1 MMRDRIGRV
10 TGLSPSDIST
20 SLRFL
25 GQVPAFLR
33 RPFSDAEAR
42 TLVRERR
49 SGREAAF
56 LDLVRRTV
64 YEQGDS
70 PYRTLLREAGC
81 ELGDL
86 ASLVHGEGIEGA
98 LRELL
103 RRGVYLT
110 VAEYKGRVP
119 VRRGGTTFTVDPMR
133 LRNVAMRA
141 QVMGRTSGSRGT
153 RALVPM
159 DLRTVRERAVYRY
172 LALAAQGGVGWR
184 HALWTVPGS
193 SPIVVML
200 QFSAGGMRVVRWF
213 SQVDPASPSLPAV
226 YRWSGRGL
234 RVAAWLAGQR
244 LPAPTYV
251 APDDALPIVRWIR
264 EVRQGG
270 GVPHIRTF
278 PSSAV
283 RVCQAARAAGLDIV
297 GSRFTVIGEPLTP
310 ARMDLIERAGAVAH
324 PSYSTVEC
332 GPIAGAC
339 GAPAAGDDTH
349 LYDDRHALVQ
359 PGTAAHAGGLPSDAL
374 LVTTVQPDAPLMLLN
389 VSLGDSA
396 VLERRACGCPLEGL
410 GWTTHLHTIRSFEKL
425 TAGGMTVVDTDV
437 IHVLDELLPTRFGGG
452 PTSYQLV
459 EITSDG
465 TPSLELLVH
474 PALGRL
480 DEMAIRDA
488 FLEGIAGLSSTG
500 RVTALRWR
508 AEGLPRVERRPP
520 LTTPTGKILH
530 VHQRGPAS
538 PQ

>member
-1 MMRDRIGRV
+1 MRASIGRA
-10 TGLSPSDIST
+10 TGLSLAEIFT

-25 GQVPAFLR
+25 GRVPAFLR

-42 TLVRERR
+42 AFVRERR
-49 SGREAAF
+49 SGRAAAF
-56 LDLVRRTV
+56 LDLVRRGV
-64 YEQGDS
+64 YERGDS

-86 ASLVHGEGIEGA
+86 TRLVHEEGIEGA

-110 VAEYKGRVP
+110 VAEFKGGAP
-119 VRRGGTTFTVDPMR
+119 VRRGATTFTVDPAGF
-133 LRNVAMRA
+133 RNAAMRP

-159 DLRTVRERAVYRY
+159 DLRTIRERAMYRY

-184 HALWTVPGS
+184 HAFWMVPGS
-193 SPIVVML
+193 APIVTML
-200 QFSAGGMRVVRWF
+200 QFAAGGMRVVRWF
-213 SQVDPASPSLPAV
+213 SQVDPASPSLPAA

-234 RVAAWLAGQR
+234 RVAAWLAAQR
-244 LPAPTYV
+244 LPAPTHV

-264 EVRQGG
+264 EVRQAG

-283 RVCQAARAAGLDIV
+283 RVCRAAAAAGLDIV
-297 GSRFTVIGEPLTP
+297 GSRFTVLGEPLTP
-310 ARMDLIERAGAVAH
+310 VRLDLIARAGAVAC

-339 GAPAAGDDTH
+339 RAPTAADDTH

-359 PGTAAHAGGLPSDAL
+359 PGTAADAGGLPSDSL
-374 LVTTVQPDAPLMLLN
+374 LVTTVQPDAPLILLN
-389 VSLGDSA
+389 VSLGDRA
-396 VLERRACGCPLEGL
+396 VLERRVCGCPLEGL

-425 TAGGMTVVDTDV
+425 TAAGMTVLDADV
-437 IHVLDELLPTRFGGG
+437 IHALDELLPTRFGGG

-459 EITSDG
+459 EITSAG
-465 TPSLELLVH
+465 PPSLELLVH

-480 DEMAIRDA
+480 DEVAIRDA
-488 FLEGIAGLSSTG
+488 FLDSIAGLSSTG

-508 AEGLPRVERRPP
+508 AEGLPRIERRPP
-520 LTTPTGKILH
+520 LATATGKILH
-530 VHQRGPAS
+530 VHQRGLAGL
-538 PQ
+538 Q